1 MEQLLIYFMAVYA
14 TSWIVVEA
22 TIFHEIREWIFAQ
35 EPNNIVHLKIQ
46 QLISCIYCTSFWAGL
61 IIFTGY
67 SNLTWRLVP
76 IYALAATTFTFF
88 IERLLYVEEHHD
100 PS

>member
-1 MEQLLIYFMAVYA
+1 MELLIYFMAVYA

-22 TIFHEIREWIFAQ
+22 TIFHEIREWIFA
-35 EPNNIVHLKIQ
+35 EEATNILQLKIQ

-61 IIFTGY
+61 IIFSGY
-67 SNLTWRLVP
+67 SNLHWKLVP
-76 IYALAATTFTFF
+76 IYALAGTTFTFF
-88 IERLLYVEEHHD
+88 IERMLYVKEEHHD